1 MKTFT
6 TKLNELLKINKI
18 SRYKL
23 AKDLGISQTAIK
35 YWCEDTNE
43 PKITYLKMIAEYF
56 DVSAD
61 YLLGLEE
68 LDGRKIETKNYIHN
82 INNSGKIDFH

>member
-1 MKTFT
+1 MKIFT
-6 TKLNELLKINKI
+6 IKLNELLKVNKI

-61 YLLGLEE
+61 YLLGIE
-68 LDGRKIETKNYIHN
+68 DYAGNKIATKNYIHN
-82 INNSGKIDFH
+82 INNNGKLDIH